1 MGLIKAA
8 FNSLSGSLADQW
20 LEAIQPADMG
30 VQTLMTYG
38 TAVRANDSRYGN
50 KKGTADIISN
60 GSKIQVYDNQLMMII
75 DGGKVVDYTAEP
87 GYYTVDT
94 SSAPSLLNGEFK
106 DTLSNAWE
114 RIKFGGTTP
123 QTQKVYYI
131 NLQEVKGIKFGTKN
145 PVSYYDTELDADL
158 YIRTHGS
165 YSIRVSNPILFY
177 QEVMPRNL
185 DQVEVSDVNEQ
196 FLNEFISGLQSSINQ
211 MSADGISVRRV
222 ASQSTTLSKYMATA
236 LDEDWRLTRGFEI
249 QAVGMEVSYDEE
261 TKELFKLRSQGAM
274 LKDASVREGYVQG
287 SIARGMEAA
296 GSNANG
302 AMAGFMGM
310 GVGMQAGGVSGF
322 SETNRMQMQQQSA
335 QPSAAQPTMVAGAVT
350 GAWSCECGASNSGKF
365 CMECGKPKPEN
376 TSWACSCGTD
386 NTGKFCSNCGIAKA
400 TKIVCNK
407 CGFEPDMSQAI
418 PKFCPECG
426 DPIDE
431 NDK

>member
-158 YIRTHGS
+158 YIRAHGS

-302 AMAGFMGM
+302 A
-310 GVGMQAGGVSGF
+310 
-322 SETNRMQMQQQSA
+322 
-335 QPSAAQPTMVAGAVT
+335 
-350 GAWSCECGASNSGKF
+350 
-365 CMECGKPKPEN
+365 
-376 TSWACSCGTD
+376 
-386 NTGKFCSNCGIAKA
+386 
-400 TKIVCNK
+400 
-407 CGFEPDMSQAI
+407 
-418 PKFCPECG
+418 
-426 DPIDE
+426 
-431 NDK
+431 